1 MNGERLSDLRKD
13 RGLTQK
19 DLAKIIGVSEN
30 SISMYERN
38 LNSPDDKIKVKIAKY
53 FNISLDYLLGAI
65 DKPQPLKRNNTIFI
79 FADNIPTNA
88 EKEMKTFFN
97 YLQNK
102 YKL

>member
-65 DKPQPLKRNNTIFI
+65 
-79 FADNIPTNA
+79 
-88 EKEMKTFFN
+88 
-97 YLQNK
+97 Y
-102 YKL
+102 